1 MFIRTASARAVAAL
15 LTLVLLAAPLAP
27 ASAQSRD
34 DEEAAG
40 AASAAAAAKK
50 KKLVTVPK
58 ALPGSHVDSI
68 DPAPLDRPPSEMKPN
83 EALFDGVNRGDIA
96 AVREA
101 LARGAELEAPNI
113 LGQTATEVSIDLA
126 RNEITFLL
134 LSMRSA
140 VSRSAGRTVANV
152 TASKPAPAAP
162 VARPAVAPKPVAA
175 PVVVPAKPFVN
186 NPGTPAP
193 QAGFLGFG
201 RPTS

>member
-1 MFIRTASARAVAAL
+1 MFIRTASARAVAAI

-34 DEEAAG
+34 DEDAAG
-40 AASAAAAAKK
+40 AAASAAAARK
-50 KKLVTVPK
+50 KKLVAVPK

-101 LARGAELEAPNI
+101 LARGAELETPNL

-134 LSMRSA
+134 LSMRGA
-140 VSRSAGRTVANV
+140 VGRPAGRTVASV
-152 TASKPAPAAP
+152 AVIAGKPAP
-162 VARPAVAPKPVAA
+162 VAKPIVVAAPKPVA
-175 PVVVPAKPFVN
+175 PVAAKPFVS

-201 RPTS
+201 RPNS

>member
-1 MFIRTASARAVAAL
+1 MFIRTASARAVAAI

-34 DEEAAG
+34 DDDAAG
-40 AASAAAAAKK
+40 AAASAAAAKK
-50 KKLVTVPK
+50 KKQPFVPK

-101 LARGAELEAPNI
+101 LARGAELESPNI

-134 LSMRSA
+134 LSMRGA
-140 VSRSAGRTVANV
+140 VGRPAGRTAASVAV
-152 TASKPAPAAP
+152 IASKPAPVPKPIVVAAPKPAAP
-162 VARPAVAPKPVAA
+162 VA
-175 PVVVPAKPFVN
+175 AKPFVS

>member
-1 MFIRTASARAVAAL
+1 MFIHTASARAVAAI
-15 LTLVLLAAPLAP
+15 LTLVLLAAPLAS
-27 ASAQSRD
+27 ASAQSRE
-34 DEEAAG
+34 DEDAAG
-40 AASAAAAAKK
+40 AAASAAAAKK
-50 KKLVTVPK
+50 KKQVSVPK

-101 LARGAELEAPNI
+101 LARGAELESPNI

-134 LSMRSA
+134 LSMRGA
-140 VSRSAGRTVANV
+140 VGRPAGRTPASTAVI
-152 TASKPAPAAP
+152 ASKPAPVAKPIVVAAPKPAAP
-162 VARPAVAPKPVAA
+162 VI
-175 PVVVPAKPFVN
+175 AKPFVS